1 MIYIHPSII
10 KKLKRFDKDSHKKT
24 IKTWSRNSII
34 IPEFMGI
41 TFLVHNGRSFIPVVI
56 DDERKIGK
64 KLGEFA
70 PTRKPTQHNKGKK

>member
-10 KKLKRFDKDSHKKT
+10 KKLARFGDKDKKV
-24 IKTWSRNSII
+24 IKTWSRSTTI
-34 IPEFMGI
+34 IPDFMGV
-41 TFLVHNGRSFIPVVI
+41 TFLVHNGKKFVPVAI

-70 PTRKPTQHNKGKK
+70 PTKHSAKFKKK

>member
-1 MIYIHPSII
+1 
-10 KKLKRFDKDSHKKT
+10 
-24 IKTWSRNSII
+24 
-34 IPEFMGI
+34 MGI
-41 TFLVHNGRSFIPVVI
+41 TFLVHNGRSFIPVLI